1 MKTNYKFLATNI
13 TPMALEL
20 VWAQQQVDDRIQKH
34 PDGYFSDEKCF
45 DKLEEEWKEMK
56 DALATYNE
64 NPTEENMI
72 ALKKEFGDELFA
84 LICLAN
90 KHDISLDECFTL
102 MIEKNKARAK
112 NNYQKE
118 NK

>member
-1 MKTNYKFLATNI
+1 
-13 TPMALEL
+13 
-20 VWAQQQVDDRIQKH
+20 
-34 PDGYFSDEKCF
+34 
-45 DKLEEEWKEMK
+45 MK
-56 DALATYNE
+56 DALAEYKR

-90 KHDISLDECFTL
+90 KHGISLEESFDLT
-102 MIEKNKARAK
+102 MQKNHARAR

-118 NK
+118 EK

>member
-1 MKTNYKFLATNI
+1 
-13 TPMALEL
+13 MAFEL
-20 VWAQQQVDDRIQKH
+20 TWAQQQVDDWVQKH

-56 DALATYNE
+56 AALAEYNDS
-64 NPTEENMI
+64 PTEENMI

-90 KHDISLDECFTL
+90 KHGISLEESFGLTMQKNFT
-102 MIEKNKARAK
+102 RAK

-118 NK
+118 EK